1 MRKKYFFALV
11 LLLVISNLRAQQ
23 YALFNTRT
31 MFDAFENPAAKSFTL
46 DSSAK
51 FASNFF
57 FPNFGI
63 NAAHKGSAD
72 DVIRKLANTGIYDTG
87 NIPLGAGTRNKL
99 FQNSNVYLATFRIFS
114 SYKYNQEIGFAW
126 QVRTDAYADYTNET
140 LAILD
145 SYKKFNA
152 GPYND
157 VFNSNAYEQS
167 YHQFSFSVRE
177 NWDKRLAFGLKLSL
191 LSGIAYNKID
201 INNSYF
207 YVDQVNDRLD
217 VGVNGTYKGTFI
229 YEDELEK
236 KMLLPTFKNPGL
248 SVSLGTTYA
257 SRSGFFIM
265 GNIKD
270 LGFIRWNKKSHVA
283 KFNEIKSINNISTA
297 NNSEVTDDIISI
309 AQDADEQKRFVTPTN
324 AKADFLISRT
334 FNFYKPSLVISKNLF
349 HQGGDI
355 ALVNTFKTGNV
366 SASLTPAYN
375 FNKFIMIGVQGMYQ
389 TPNFEFFLGTDNLG
403 KSISLGRGISQN
415 DALVGTGYL
424 GGSVYMGLGIKI
436 GRTVNHPMN
445 LSTMPGVNGERVYK
459 GFFRSIYEF
468 FVKPKS
474 NLM

>member
-1 MRKKYFFALV
+1 MRKKYFLAFV

-31 MFDAFENPAAKSFTL
+31 MFDAFENPAARSFTL
-46 DSSAK
+46 DSSGK

-72 DVIRKLANTGIYDTG
+72 DVIRRLANTGIYDTG
-87 NIPLGAGTRNKL
+87 AIPLGAGIRNKA

-114 SYKYNQEIGFAW
+114 SYKFNQEIGFAW
-126 QVRTDAYADYTNET
+126 QVRTEAFADYTNET

-145 SYKKFNA
+145 SYKKFDA
-152 GPYND
+152 GPYQD
-157 VFNSNAYEQS
+157 VFNSNGYQQS
-167 YHQFSFSVRE
+167 YHQFSVGLRE

-207 YVDQVNDRLD
+207 YLDQPNNRLD
-217 VGVNGTYKGTFI
+217 IGVNGTYKGTFL
-229 YEDELEK
+229 YEDEIEK
-236 KMLLPTFKNPGL
+236 KMLVPNFKNPGL

-257 SRSGFFIM
+257 SRSGYFLM

-270 LGFIRWNKKSHVA
+270 LGFIRWNKKSHFA
-283 KFNEIKSINNISTA
+283 KFNTIKSINNVSTTDVTE
-297 NNSEVTDDIISI
+297 EVMEI
-309 AQDADEQKRFVTPTN
+309 AQDADEQKSFVTPTN

-334 FNFYKPSLVISKNLF
+334 FNFYKPSLIISKNLF
-349 HQGGDI
+349 NQGGDV
-355 ALVNTFKTGNV
+355 AFVNTFKTGNL
-366 SASLTPAYN
+366 SASLTPTYN
-375 FNKFIMIGVQGMYQ
+375 FNKFIMIGVQAMYQ

-403 KSISLGRGISQN
+403 KSISLGRGINQS
-415 DALVGTGYL
+415 DELVGTGYL
-424 GGSVYMGLGIKI
+424 GGSIYMGLGIKF

-445 LSTMPGVNGERVYK
+445 LSTMPGVNGEKVYK
-459 GFFRSIYEF
+459 GFFRSIYDF
-468 FVKPKS
+468 FKK
-474 NLM
+474 